1 LRARLA
7 TARTIAKKL
16 NHLCL
21 KVVNTPAT
29 IIREKEMGQ
38 QSAEP
43 ELAHGVQDD
52 EIAQETNKEAREAG
66 FIGPKMPGME
76 S

>member
-1 LRARLA
+1 
-7 TARTIAKKL
+7 
-16 NHLCL
+16 
-21 KVVNTPAT
+21 
-29 IIREKEMGQ
+29 MGH

-52 EIAQETNKEAREAG
+52 KISQGKNQEAREAG

-76 S
+76 F